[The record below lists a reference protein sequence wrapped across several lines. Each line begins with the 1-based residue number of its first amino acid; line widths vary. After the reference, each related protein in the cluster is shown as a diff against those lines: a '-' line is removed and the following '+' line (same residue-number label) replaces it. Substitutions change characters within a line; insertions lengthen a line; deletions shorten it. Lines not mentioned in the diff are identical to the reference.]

1 MAFRVE
7 VTWLISYNMLPK
19 SLKLARVKFC
29 RLPVPGIHV
38 RGKRGYAIVV
48 FSDIYCI
55 KLNRAEKSSNSELL
69 IILHFLTDNC

>member
-1 MAFRVE
+1 MAFRFE

-19 SLKLARVKFC
+19 SLKLSRVKFC

-55 KLNRAEKSSNSELL
+55 KLN
-69 IILHFLTDNC
+69 